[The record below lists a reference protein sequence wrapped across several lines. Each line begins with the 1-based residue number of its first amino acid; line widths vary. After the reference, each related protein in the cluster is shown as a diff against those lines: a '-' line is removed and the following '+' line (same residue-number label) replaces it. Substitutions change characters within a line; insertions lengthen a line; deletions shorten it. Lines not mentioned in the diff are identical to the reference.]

1 MVVNEYLKSIDNE
14 NKKDVFLSSLLY
26 PKTKSMKDTPI
37 YEIFYNCK
45 KNVCDFKNVKLQINE
60 NTNLLS
66 YDITKIAQT
75 LVNQIEQNP
84 EEFNPHKL
92 DGYQIN
98 RNNIPIL
105 RLRREN
111 DINDDIINRIGLIE
125 YNALY
130 SRAMQL
136 ISQVKNES
144 ILKIA
149 SNIIDRIYK

>member
-1 MVVNEYLKSIDNE
+1 
-14 NKKDVFLSSLLY
+14 
-26 PKTKSMKDTPI
+26 MKDAPI

-136 ISQVKNES
+136 SSQVKNES
-144 ILKIA
+144 ILKKLLTEFI
-149 SNIIDRIYK
+149 NK

>member
-14 NKKDVFLSSLLY
+14 NKKDVLLSSLLY
-26 PKTKSMKDTPI
+26 PKTKSMKDAPI

-60 NTNLLS
+60 NTDLLS
-66 YDITKIAQT
+66 YDITKIAQS

-111 DINDDIINRIGLIE
+111 DINDNNNINRIGLIE
-125 YNALY
+125 YNP
-130 SRAMQL
+130 
-136 ISQVKNES
+136 
-144 ILKIA
+144 
-149 SNIIDRIYK
+149 IIFSSEK